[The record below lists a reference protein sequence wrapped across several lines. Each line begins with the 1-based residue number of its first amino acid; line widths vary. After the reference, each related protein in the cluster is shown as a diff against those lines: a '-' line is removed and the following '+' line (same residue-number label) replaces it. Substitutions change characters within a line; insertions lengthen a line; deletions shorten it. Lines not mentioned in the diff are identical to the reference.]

1 MTGKLS
7 IVATPLGNLGDMT
20 ARAKEVLA
28 EATVVLCEDTR
39 VTRPLLTHFGITT
52 PTESYHQHSGAAR
65 TQVIIERLGRG
76 EHLALVT
83 DAGTPGISDPGNVLI
98 GELVT
103 QLGEAVEVVAVPGP
117 SAVVAALSISGMPT
131 DKFLFLGFPP
141 HKKGRQTFMRE
152 VAHSPFTTVFY
163 ESNHRIEKC
172 LKELAA
178 VLEPDRAM
186 CVMRELTKKFESVY
200 RGTIT
205 EIMAKKIPA
214 KGEFVV
220 IISGKRN

>member
-7 IVATPLGNLGDMT
+7 IVATPLGNLGDIT
-20 ARAKEVLA
+20 ARAKQVLT
-28 EATVVLCEDTR
+28 EAVVVLCEDTR
-39 VTRPLLTHFGITT
+39 VTRPMLTHFGITT
-52 PTESYHQHSGAAR
+52 PTESYHQHSGGTRIQAIA
-65 TQVIIERLGRG
+65 ERLGRG
-76 EHLALVT
+76 EHMALVT
-83 DAGTPGISDPGNVLI
+83 DAGTPGISDPGNFLI
-98 GELVT
+98 AELVA
-103 QLGEAVEVVAVPGP
+103 QLGDAVEIVAVPGP

-152 VAHSPFTTVFY
+152 VVQSSFTTVFY

-178 VLEPDRAM
+178 VLEHDRSM

-200 RGTIT
+200 RGTIQ
-205 EIMAKKIPA
+205 EILAKKIPP

-220 IISGKRN
+220 IVSGKKN